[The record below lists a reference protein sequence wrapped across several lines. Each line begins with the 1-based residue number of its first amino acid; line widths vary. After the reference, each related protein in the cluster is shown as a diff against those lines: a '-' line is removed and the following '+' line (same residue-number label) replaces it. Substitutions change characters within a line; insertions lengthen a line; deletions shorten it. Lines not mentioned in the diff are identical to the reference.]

1 MKSKFNQFLMVTSFF
16 SLIIGIQFISPLKLH
31 ADNTYEIKQ
40 DGKMIVRGKIIDS
53 SGMPLPGANVTI
65 EGTTKG
71 VVSDADGY
79 YVIEAEKGDVLVF
92 SFIGFK
98 EQKIKVGDKSAID
111 VIMEEET
118 TMLEETVVVGMGTQ
132 RKASVVGSISTV
144 KVDELKIPTRS
155 LTNALSGRMAGA
167 VVVQR
172 TGEPG
177 RDEADFWI
185 RGISTFGSNR
195 TPLILV
201 DGVEREMSNIP
212 VEEIE
217 SVSILKDASA
227 TAVYGVRAANGVVI
241 ITTRKGVASKKPS
254 IDFRFESGFADLP
267 DMPEFLDGPN
277 YAMLYNEAFGREHYS
292 QEYIEKTRLGVDPYL
307 YPNVDWFDKT
317 FKKYST
323 NTYANLNIRGG
334 GEIARYFVSLG
345 YYGENGNL
353 KNFPENEYDSNIKV
367 DRYNFRSN
375 IDLSLTKTTT
385 VDIEVGGFLT
395 DMHGPGIG
403 GTDIYSPS
411 ISRTPAQQ
419 LFYHAFWATPISNP
433 VRVPIGRDE
442 EGNYIM
448 GWGAPTQVGEKNP
461 AERLYG
467 SGYDTQYFTQIMSQL
482 TLNQDLSFIT
492 KGLQFKGSF
501 SFDSYNNTNVQRRK
515 VSSTYGVVGR
525 DEDGE
530 VITVKVD
537 EGQEFLGY
545 SRSLGSNRAVEMK
558 AQLLYD
564 NIFNKTHRVGAMLM
578 YYQRDYRIGHAS
590 SAINSLPYRKQGVAF
605 RTTYSYADKYL
616 AEFNL
621 GYNGSENFP
630 KEKRFGYFPAGAV
643 GWLLSN
649 EPFWENLQNTINIL
663 KIKGS
668 IGLVGAEALPGGQR
682 FGYLSVYGGG
692 FTNPHNSGWY
702 NDYDFGVDG
711 GNKQR
716 RIAESRFGT
725 PDLTWEKGLKR
736 NVGLEL
742 SMFNNAISLELDFFK
757 EDRKDILIQR
767 SSLPAI
773 VGIPAQPFA
782 NMGKMVNKG
791 FDGTVE
797 FTNRIGDLGYKVYGN
812 YTFAKNKITE
822 MDEPQKKHDWLM
834 RTGKPLGQQF
844 GLIAERL
851 FTNDDFEDV
860 EKGILKSDIPEHTFG
875 IVRPGD
881 VKYTDIDD
889 DGKITVYDQVPIGYS
904 NIPQVV
910 YGFGLQLDYKNF
922 DIGVFFRGQSKVTY
936 TLGGSPF
943 IPFAQGVGKGNLFKK
958 ALDRWTVDNPRQ
970 DAFYPRI
977 MDGRSQNNWQPSDR
991 NIYNGSF
998 LRLADMEI
1006 GYSIPKK
1013 FTENSGVKNLRV
1025 YFHGN
1030 NLATFSK
1037 WDMWDPE
1044 TGTSSGNNY
1053 PLSRKFNFGIRA
1065 TF

>member
-1 MKSKFNQFLMVTSFF
+1 MKSKFSQFLMVTSFF
-16 SLIIGIQFISPLKLH
+16 SLIIGIQFISPLNLY
-31 ADNTYEIKQ
+31 ADNLYEIKQ
-40 DGKMIVRGKIIDS
+40 DGNLIIRGKIIDS

-79 YVIEAEKGDVLVF
+79 YVIEAKKGDVLVF

-98 EQKIKVGDKSAID
+98 EQKIKVGDKQAID

-132 RKASVVGSISTV
+132 RKASVVGSISSV

-241 ITTRKGVASKKPS
+241 ITTRKGIAQKKPS
-254 IDFRFESGFADLP
+254 IEFRLESGVADLP

-277 YAMLYNEAFGREHYS
+277 YAMLYNEAFGKEHYS
-292 QEYIEKTRLGVDPYL
+292 QDYIEKTRLGVDPYL

-317 FKKYST
+317 FKKYSS
-323 NTYANLNIRGG
+323 NTYAALNIRGG
-334 GEIARYFVSLG
+334 GEVARYFVSLG
-345 YYGENGNL
+345 YYGEEGNL
-353 KNFPENEYDSNIKV
+353 KNFPENEYKSNIKV

-375 IDLSLTKTTT
+375 VDLSLTKTTT
-385 VDIEVGGFLT
+385 INVEVGGFLT
-395 DMHGPGIG
+395 DMHSPGIG
-403 GTDIYSPS
+403 GTDTYSPS

-433 VRVPIGRDE
+433 VRVPIGTDD

-461 AERLYG
+461 AERLFG
-467 SGYDTQYFTQIMSQL
+467 SGYDMQYYTQIMSQL
-482 TLNQDLSFIT
+482 ILNQDLSFLA

-501 SFDSYNNTNVQRRK
+501 SFDSYNNTSIQRRK

-525 DEDGE
+525 DDDGE
-530 VITVKVD
+530 VMVVKID

-545 SRSLGSNRAVEMK
+545 SKSLGSNRAVESK

-564 NIFNKTHRVGAMLM
+564 NVFNKVHRVGGMLM
-578 YYQRDYRIGHAS
+578 YYQRDYRIGNAE

-605 RTTYSYADKYL
+605 RATYSYADKYL
-616 AEFNL
+616 TEFNL

-630 KEKRFGYFPAGAV
+630 KGKRFGYFPAGAV

-682 FGYLSVYGGG
+682 FGYLSVYGSG
-692 FTNPHNSGWY
+692 FTNPHNSGWN

-711 GNKQR
+711 GNKQK

-725 PDLTWEKGLKR
+725 PNLTWEKGLKR
-736 NVGLEL
+736 NIGIEL
-742 SMFNNAISLELDFFK
+742 SMFKNAISLDLDFFE

-767 SSLPAI
+767 SSLPDI

-782 NMGKMVNKG
+782 NMGKMNNKG
-791 FDGTVE
+791 FDGTIE

-812 YTFAKNKITE
+812 YTYAKNKIIE

-834 RTGKPLGQQF
+834 RTGKPLGQRF

-851 FTNDDFEDV
+851 FTDDDFEDID
-860 EKGILKSDIPEHTFG
+860 KGILKEGIPEHTFG

-881 VKYTDIDD
+881 VKYKDV
-889 DGKITVYDQVPIGYS
+889 DGDKKITVYDQIPIGYS

-910 YGFGLQLDYKNF
+910 YGFGFQLEYKNF
-922 DIGVFFRGQSKVTY
+922 DIGMFFRGQSKVTY
-936 TLGGSPF
+936 ALGGSPF

-958 ALDRWTVDNPRQ
+958 ALDRWTEDNPRQ

-977 MDGRSQNNWQPSDR
+977 MNGRSENNWQPSDR
-991 NIYNGSF
+991 NIYDGSF
-998 LRLADMEI
+998 VRLADMEI
-1006 GYSIPKK
+1006 GYSVPLKLI
-1013 FTENSGVKNLRV
+1013 ENNGMNSLRL

-1044 TGTSSGNNY
+1044 TGTSSGDNY

>member
-353 KNFPENEYDSNIKV
+353 KNFPENEYDS
-367 DRYNFRSN
+367 
-375 IDLSLTKTTT
+375 
-385 VDIEVGGFLT
+385 
-395 DMHGPGIG
+395 
-403 GTDIYSPS
+403 
-411 ISRTPAQQ
+411 
-419 LFYHAFWATPISNP
+419 
-433 VRVPIGRDE
+433 
-442 EGNYIM
+442 
-448 GWGAPTQVGEKNP
+448 
-461 AERLYG
+461 
-467 SGYDTQYFTQIMSQL
+467 
-482 TLNQDLSFIT
+482 
-492 KGLQFKGSF
+492 
-501 SFDSYNNTNVQRRK
+501 
-515 VSSTYGVVGR
+515 
-525 DEDGE
+525 
-530 VITVKVD
+530 
-537 EGQEFLGY
+537 
-545 SRSLGSNRAVEMK
+545 
-558 AQLLYD
+558 
-564 NIFNKTHRVGAMLM
+564 
-578 YYQRDYRIGHAS
+578 
-590 SAINSLPYRKQGVAF
+590 
-605 RTTYSYADKYL
+605 KY
-616 AEFNL
+616 
-621 GYNGSENFP
+621 
-630 KEKRFGYFPAGAV
+630 
-643 GWLLSN
+643 
-649 EPFWENLQNTINIL
+649 
-663 KIKGS
+663 
-668 IGLVGAEALPGGQR
+668 
-682 FGYLSVYGGG
+682 
-692 FTNPHNSGWY
+692 
-702 NDYDFGVDG
+702 
-711 GNKQR
+711 
-716 RIAESRFGT
+716 
-725 PDLTWEKGLKR
+725 
-736 NVGLEL
+736 
-742 SMFNNAISLELDFFK
+742 
-757 EDRKDILIQR
+757 
-767 SSLPAI
+767 
-773 VGIPAQPFA
+773 
-782 NMGKMVNKG
+782 
-791 FDGTVE
+791 
-797 FTNRIGDLGYKVYGN
+797 
-812 YTFAKNKITE
+812 
-822 MDEPQKKHDWLM
+822 
-834 RTGKPLGQQF
+834 
-844 GLIAERL
+844 
-851 FTNDDFEDV
+851 
-860 EKGILKSDIPEHTFG
+860 
-875 IVRPGD
+875 
-881 VKYTDIDD
+881 
-889 DGKITVYDQVPIGYS
+889 
-904 NIPQVV
+904 
-910 YGFGLQLDYKNF
+910 
-922 DIGVFFRGQSKVTY
+922 
-936 TLGGSPF
+936 
-943 IPFAQGVGKGNLFKK
+943 
-958 ALDRWTVDNPRQ
+958 
-970 DAFYPRI
+970 
-977 MDGRSQNNWQPSDR
+977 
-991 NIYNGSF
+991 
-998 LRLADMEI
+998 
-1006 GYSIPKK
+1006 
-1013 FTENSGVKNLRV
+1013 
-1025 YFHGN
+1025 
-1030 NLATFSK
+1030 
-1037 WDMWDPE
+1037 
-1044 TGTSSGNNY
+1044 
-1053 PLSRKFNFGIRA
+1053 
-1065 TF
+1065 